1 MPSRPLF
8 RRRTFLIN
16 KQFQFSF
23 AIRFLVLIVF
33 ASAAALALFLYN
45 STGTLTTSYNG
56 SELTILRTSSFFL
69 PVLVMSTIGVIIVTC
84 VIGILV
90 LIYLSHQIAGPIFRF
105 EQVLNEID
113 KGNLTHRFTLR
124 DNDQFAELAV
134 RINELA
140 GTMDGKLGAIK
151 TQTSDLCGRI
161 KDLQNLAASHPSPR
175 KEFERTLLDIANKAA
190 ELQAVANHFNTS
202 PHDGK

>member
-140 GTMDGKLGAIK
+140 GTMDGKLGVIK

-161 KDLQNLAASHPSPR
+161 KDLQNLAAPNPSSQ
-175 KEFERTLLDIANKAA
+175 KEFERVLLDIANKAA
-190 ELQAVANHFNTS
+190 ELQAVTNHFTTS